1 MKVKNEEWIRFKKA
15 IIDYISV
22 FEGESQKFQYPFEED
37 EDFTMLVEDCE
48 VHPVFTKKEGFLK
61 VEYDFTFCDTLIRT
75 LSFSKYL
82 DSARVE
88 ITLKEKR
95 N

>member
-1 MKVKNEEWIRFKKA
+1 MKVKNQEWILFKKA

-22 FEGESQKFQYPFEED
+22 FEGENQKFQYPFEED

-61 VEYDFTFCDTLIRT
+61 VEYDFTFCDTSIRT

-95 N
+95 D